1 MNRRWTILALA
12 LALVFAM
19 GGCKKEEKKEEKP
32 KDLVI
37 NVKKEEPEDLGAKN
51 LLSGL
56 SGLSE
61 EAVGKRPVAVM
72 VNNVEHAMPQ
82 YGIEEADIIFEI
94 PVEGDLTRF
103 MVIYGDYTKIPKVCA
118 VRSCRSY
125 FPTLSEGYD
134 AFYVNWGVDETIRDY
149 LNSLHLDQFDGMT
162 FGQGLFG
169 RDQDRLNSGY
179 ASEHTAYFDGTK
191 FREIAEKDY
200 RTDLDD
206 EHNKPAFVFNEEE
219 EMITP
224 AGDACN
230 RVDINFGAQTS
241 AFDFD
246 AEKKVYKKEMNGHPQ
261 IDANTDKQLEFTNVF
276 IIETSITVRD
286 ETGHKDI
293 ECMGGDGSTA
303 YYISNGAV
311 QQVHWKKDGGTAR
324 SRLIFFD
331 DSGNEITVNP
341 GKTYIGVSYPGKES
355 FQ

>member
-1 MNRRWTILALA
+1 MKKRWYLLALS
-12 LALVFAM
+12 LILVMAV
-19 GGCKKEEKKEEKP
+19 GGCKKEEKKEKEPKELVIQTKEEEP
-32 KDLVI
+32 KDKGPV
-37 NVKKEEPEDLGAKN
+37 N

-56 SGLSE
+56 PGLSE

-103 MVIYGDYTKIPKVCA
+103 MALYGDYTKIPKVCA
-118 VRSCRSY
+118 IRSCRSY
-125 FPTLSEGYD
+125 FPTFSEGYD

-162 FGQGLFG
+162 FGNGLFG

-191 FREIAEKDY
+191 FQEIVDKDY
-200 RTDLDD
+200 RTDLDE
-206 EHNKPAFVFNEEE
+206 EHNKPAFTFAEGKEVVEPEGN
-219 EMITP
+219 
-224 AGDACN
+224 ACTAI
-230 RVDINFGAQTS
+230 DINFGAQTS
-241 AFDFD
+241 AFTYD
-246 AEKKVYKKEMNGHPQ
+246 AENKVYKKEMNGHPQ

-276 IIETSITVRD
+276 IIETSISVRD

-303 YYISNGAV
+303 YYISGGAM
-311 QQVHWKKDGGTAR
+311 QQVHWKKDGGNAR

-331 DSGNEITVNP
+331 DSGKEITVNP
-341 GKTYIGVSYPGKES
+341 GKTYIGVSYPGKET